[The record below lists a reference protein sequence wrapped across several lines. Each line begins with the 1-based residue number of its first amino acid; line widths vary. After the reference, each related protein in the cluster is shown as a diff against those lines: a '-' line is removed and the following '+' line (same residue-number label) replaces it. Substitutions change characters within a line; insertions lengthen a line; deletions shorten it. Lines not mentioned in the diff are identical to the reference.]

1 MKKLLFTIAL
11 TFAAI
16 QFTNAQINFGVKGG
30 MNIDMNSEASKYIDL
45 PTGYSL
51 ETDKS
56 SGYHAGIWLR
66 VKVPVV
72 GLYVRP
78 EINYTNLSSEYTIG
92 YAAAGPISAG
102 SASAKFDLT
111 KIDVPLLLGFKVLKF
126 GNIFIGPNF
135 QYLTKSELTI
145 SASDPLLSAL
155 NTTDDSIDQE
165 LSVGLVAGIGLE
177 VWKLG
182 LDVRLETGFNIPDE
196 NVTTTDPAAAINSIA
211 AALGNQKPN
220 QIIVGLSYKF

>member
-1 MKKLLFTIAL
+1 MKKILFTIAL
-11 TFAAI
+11 TFAAF
-16 QFTNAQINFGVKGG
+16 QLTNAQISFGVKGG
-30 MNIDMNSEASKYIDL
+30 MNFDLNSEASKYIDL
-45 PTGYSL
+45 PTGFSL

-56 SGYHAGIWLR
+56 SGYHAGVWLR

-78 EINYTNLSSEYTIG
+78 ELNYTNLSSEYIIG
-92 YAAAGPISAG
+92 YPSAGPLSAG
-102 SASAKFDLT
+102 NATAKFELN
-111 KIDVPLLLGFKVLKF
+111 KIDVPVLLGFKVLKF

-145 SASDPLLSAL
+145 AASDPLISSI
-155 NTTDDSIDQE
+155 NSTNDEIDQE
-165 LSVGLVAGIGLE
+165 ISVGLVAGVGLE

-196 NVTTTDPAAAINSIA
+196 EITTTDATSAINGIA

-220 QIIVGLSYKF
+220 QVIVSLSYKF